1 MDERFVVQ
9 CVGKS
14 EEVVAIEEVVVVEV
28 VDDLVNEEFFG
39 ARVHSGRSHNDFG
52 YRNKKQSRR
61 LIGIVSVV

>member
-1 MDERFVVQ
+1 MDEHFVVQ

-39 ARVHSGRSHNDFG
+39 VRVHSGRSHNDFG

-61 LIGIVSVV
+61 LIGITSVV